1 MPIQNGLLAL
11 ISRRAAFALGG
22 VAVAA
27 GLFACSE
34 SGSDPLA
41 PPVDAAASIAITPSA
56 PAVILG
62 AQLALQ
68 AEVHD
73 PEGRIM
79 TGATVFWSSLDSTIA
94 TVAATGVVTGRAIG
108 TTQVAASSGGQSA
121 VVPVAVVPAPVASV
135 AIAPAAAN
143 VTVGGTVVLKAVAYD
158 AAGQAI
164 VGRPVVWASGAPQVA
179 KIDTSGTATGLTA
192 GVAVITATS
201 GGQTASATVAVS
213 LVPVATVAVTPGSAA
228 LIVGHSASLSAVLT
242 DSRGNVLSG
251 RSVSWSVLDQ
261 SIATVTSLGLVTAVG
276 PGTTSV
282 HATSEGKT
290 GTAQIVVSP
299 APPAPVASVAISPS
313 STTLAIGTAAALTVT
328 LRDSVGATLTGRA
341 VTWATSDPTVVT
353 VSNVG
358 VIIGMGAGTATIAAS
373 SEGKTGT
380 ATIAVQSPQLV
391 PVATVRL
398 SPATLSLRAGQT
410 RTLTAQVLDAKGK
423 QLTGRAINWTSSDST
438 VVTLKVT
445 GPATA
450 TVTAASRGLG
460 TTIITAICDGVSGSS
475 VVTVVP

>member
-1 MPIQNGLLAL
+1 
-11 ISRRAAFALGG
+11 
-22 VAVAA
+22 
-27 GLFACSE
+27 
-34 SGSDPLA
+34 
-41 PPVDAAASIAITPSA
+41 
-56 PAVILG
+56 
-62 AQLALQ
+62 
-68 AEVHD
+68 
-73 PEGRIM
+73 M

-108 TTQVAASSGGQSA
+108 MTQVAASSGGQSA

-135 AIAPAAAN
+135 AIAPSAAN
-143 VTVGGTVVLKAVAYD
+143 ITVGGTVVLKAVAYD

-164 VGRPVVWASGAPQVA
+164 VGRTVVWATSAPQVA
-179 KIDTSGTATGLTA
+179 KVDTSGTVTGLTA

-213 LVPVATVAVTPGSAA
+213 LVPVATVAITPGSAA

-242 DSRGNVLSG
+242 DSRGNVLTG
-251 RSVSWSVLDQ
+251 RPVSWSVLDQ

-282 HATSEGKT
+282 NATSEGKT

-299 APPAPVASVAISPS
+299 APPAPVASVTISPP

-328 LRDSVGATLTGRA
+328 LRDSVGRTLTGRA

-358 VIIGMGAGTATIAAS
+358 IVVGMGAGTATIAAS

-380 ATIAVQSPQLV
+380 ATVVVQSPQLV
-391 PVATVRL
+391 PVASVTI
-398 SPATLSLRAGQT
+398 SPATVSLRAGQT

-423 QLTGRAINWTSSDST
+423 QLTGRTINWTSSDSS
-438 VVTLKVT
+438 VITLTVT
-445 GPATA
+445 GPQTA

-460 TTIITAICDGVSGSS
+460 TTIITAICDGISGSS